1 MTLHMEIRGRGLPLV
16 LLHGW
21 GFDSGIWT
29 DLAERLAR
37 SRRVHLVDL
46 PGHGY
51 SRHRALG
58 SLNALVDEV
67 ARAIPDD
74 AIVVGWSMGGLVA
87 QRLARRHP
95 GKVRALAVM
104 AGTPCFVARKG
115 WSHGMSPSTLE
126 GFADDLRRDAPVTL
140 STFVRLNAL
149 GGDKAREAIRAL
161 TRGLNERGGPS
172 ASALGAGL
180 DLLRTTDLRRDAAH
194 LAVRALVIHGVR
206 DRIVPIEAGRWL
218 ARSMPN
224 AELVELPTAAHLPFF
239 SDRDAVAHALE
250 GLDG

>member
-1 MTLHMEIRGRGLPLV
+1 MTLHMEIAGRGRPLV

-21 GFDSGIWT
+21 GFDSGIWR

-46 PGHGY
+46 PGHGH

-58 SLNALVDEV
+58 SLNGLVDEV
-67 ARAIPDD
+67 ARAIPDG

-104 AGTPCFVARKG
+104 AGTPCFVAREG
-115 WSHGMSPSTLE
+115 WPHGMAPSTLE
-126 GFADDLRRDAPVTL
+126 GFADDLRRDAPATL

-149 GGDKAREAIRAL
+149 GGGKSREAIRAL
-161 TRGLNERGGPS
+161 ARGLNERGGPS

-180 DLLRTTDLRRDAAH
+180 DLIRTTDLRQDAAL
-194 LAVRALVIHGVR
+194 LAARALVIHGAR

-224 AELVELPTAAHLPFF
+224 AELVELPTAAHLPFV
-239 SDRDAVAHALE
+239 SDRDAVAQALE